1 MGALVQRGRHSEG
14 DQRSVETV
22 SEMEDVPLEVLHDHH
37 KDSFSYI
44 REREKQRDRLFLI
57 LIGLFA
63 LLSVEILY
71 PAQFGGALGALQ
83 VTGAEVD
90 LGALPLP
97 ALLSASWVFIFAI
110 ALRYCQV
117 SINVERQYSYLH
129 RLEEKMSQLVGDP
142 DLYRRESKAYLEDYP
157 LFSDWAWI
165 CYVFV
170 FPVIAALATMAL
182 IIAEWSRPQE
192 PWPYDLFNSLLAA
205 AIVLSFF
212 LYRIVP
218 SLPWKPAGRRD
229 DSNTK

>member
-1 MGALVQRGRHSEG
+1 MPG
-14 DQRSVETV
+14 VE
-22 SEMEDVPLEVLHDHH
+22 DAPLEILHDHH

-63 LLSVEILY
+63 LLSVEIPY
-71 PAQFGGALGALQ
+71 PAEFGGALGTLRA
-83 VTGAEVD
+83 TGAEVD

-97 ALLSASWVFIFAI
+97 ALLSASWVFTFAI

-129 RLEEKMSQLVGDP
+129 MLEEKISQTLGDP

-170 FPVIAALATMAL
+170 FPMIAALAALAL
-182 IIAEWSRPQE
+182 IIAEWSRLQG
-192 PWPYDLFNSLLAA
+192 PWPYDLFNSLLAFA
-205 AIVLSFF
+205 LVFSFF
-212 LYRIVP
+212 LYRILP
-218 SLPWKPAGRRD
+218 SLPRELFGRRSDSD
-229 DSNTK
+229 DK